1 MNKPVERTLVIG
13 FGVLLIILLGNI
25 ILSYRATRVIIE
37 NERMVTHTYKVIG
50 ELDATLSNLVDAE
63 TGQRGFLITGVDT
76 YLEPYNEAI
85 ATVDDHLKSIRD
97 LTADNP
103 NQQRL
108 ISILEPSVNERL
120 SIIAE
125 SLRLRRQD
133 GFEAAKNIILT
144 NKGKVAME
152 TIRSV
157 IADMKGEEENLL
169 HQRDA
174 DSNASARQAKWT
186 YFIAGLLAAI
196 MLGVFYYQFKQNIAE
211 RATILEHEQAARAE
225 AETAYKAEQRARN
238 DAEKANRLKDE
249 FLATVSHELRTPLN
263 AILGWSRMLRMGK
276 LDSESFA
283 RGLDAIDRNAKS
295 QAQLV
300 EDLLDTSR
308 IISGK
313 LRLDVR
319 SVDLVKVI
327 EAAIDAVRPAADAKN
342 IQIRKV
348 LDPSAG
354 AVSGD
359 SERLQQVAWNL
370 LSNAIKFTPKGGRV
384 EIRLERI
391 NSHVE
396 IIVSDTGK
404 GIRADFLPYVF
415 ELFRQADSTISREH
429 TGLGLG
435 LAITRRIVE
444 MHGGTIRAD
453 SPGDNQG
460 AIITVMIPLRG
471 IRSLEA
477 STGAGAERVHPSA
490 LYDMQF
496 ENLFSLD
503 GLRILAVDDQ
513 PDTLEMVKAVL
524 IGCGAEVQTATSA
537 GEALEVLQAWR
548 PDLLVSDIG
557 MPGEDGFDLIRK
569 IRALKPEEGGTI
581 PAVALTAYARVEDR
595 VKTLAAGYQMHVPK
609 PVEPAEL
616 ATIIASLSGRTGKT
630 FTA

>member
-1 MNKPVERTLVIG
+1 MNKPVERTLVIW
-13 FGVLLIILLGNI
+13 FGVILIILVGNMA
-25 ILSYRATRVIIE
+25 LSYRATRVVIE
-37 NERMVTHTYKVIG
+37 NERWVTHTYRVIG

-63 TGQRGFLITGVDT
+63 TGQRGFLITGLDS
-76 YLEPYNEAI
+76 YLDPYNEAI
-85 ATVDDHLKSIRD
+85 ATVGDHLKNIHE

-103 NQQRL
+103 VQQKFV
-108 ISILEPSVNERL
+108 SILEPSVNERL

-125 SLRLRRQD
+125 SLTLRRQE
-133 GFEAAKNIILT
+133 GFEAARNIVLT
-144 NKGKVAME
+144 NKGKVAMDM
-152 TIRSV
+152 IRNT
-157 IADMKGEEENLL
+157 IADMKSEEEMLL
-169 HQRDA
+169 HRRNA
-174 DSNASARQAKWT
+174 ESNANALQAKWT
-186 YFIAGLLAAI
+186 YFIAGVLAAI
-196 MLGVFYYQFKQNIAE
+196 MLGIFYYQFKRNISE
-211 RATILEHEQAARAE
+211 RATILEHEQAARAD
-225 AETAYKAEQRARN
+225 AETAYKAEQKARS

-263 AILGWSRMLRMGK
+263 AIIGWSRMLRTGK

-283 RGLDAIDRNAKS
+283 RGLEAIDRNAKS

-319 SVDLVKVI
+319 PVDFVRVI
-327 EAAIDAVRPAADAKN
+327 DAAIDAVRPAADARN

-348 LDPSAG
+348 LDPDAG

-359 SERLQQVAWNL
+359 PERLQQVIWNL
-370 LSNAIKFTPKGGRV
+370 LSNAIKFTPKDGRV
-384 EIRLERI
+384 EVRLERI

-396 IIVSDTGK
+396 VIVSDTGK
-404 GIRADFLPYVF
+404 GISADFLPHVF

-435 LAITRRIVE
+435 LAIARRIVE

-453 SPGDNQG
+453 SPGVDQG
-460 AIITVMIPLRG
+460 ATFTVMVPLRG
-471 IRSLEA
+471 VRSLDA
-477 STGAGAERVHPSA
+477 SGGAGLERVHPTA
-490 LYDMQF
+490 GYDLQF

-513 PDTLEMVKAVL
+513 SDTLEMIKAVL
-524 IGCGAEVQTATSA
+524 TQCGAEVQTVTSA
-537 GEALEVLQAWR
+537 GEAFEVLQDWK
-548 PDLLVSDIG
+548 PDLLISDIG
-557 MPGEDGFDLIRK
+557 MPGEDGFELIGR
-569 IRALKPEEGGTI
+569 IRALKPEEGGLI

-595 VKTLAAGYQMHVPK
+595 VKTLSAGYQMHVPK

-616 ATIIASLSGRTGKT
+616 ATIIASLAGRTGRT